1 MNKLKFLLVAL
12 FICALPLQAEESET
26 PEQKVDQSYGYYS
39 IGAGFPSIFTLNVG
53 KKVQHHH
60 HGFEGGIGV
69 TPLIIAIEG
78 HIYAN
83 YLYFPYPNL
92 DSQIY
97 VGLGG
102 QAGYGVE
109 TIDWRG
115 NIGYFKPQ
123 FLLGKEYLTGRSEK
137 RFIQAAIG
145 GGYLTTRGSHFFPS
159 LIVSYGIKF

>member
-1 MNKLKFLLVAL
+1 MNKLKFLLAAL
-12 FICALPLQAEESET
+12 FICALPLQAEEDKA
-26 PEQKVDQSYGYYS
+26 PEQKVDQSYRYYS

-53 KKVQHHH
+53 RRVQHQHH
-60 HGFEGGIGV
+60 AFESGIGI

-83 YLYFPYPNL
+83 YLYFPNPNP
-92 DSQIY
+92 DSQFY

-109 TIDWRG
+109 TIDWRRG
-115 NIGYFKPQ
+115 IGYFKPQ

-145 GGYLTTRGSHFFPS
+145 GGYFTTRGSLFYPN